1 MVTFLKNCNNYNGQG
16 RMMIFYHPRDG
27 DCPMDGDRPTITPS
41 WLILKFLS
49 KVVVVG
55 GGGGWWLC
63 LK

>member
-1 MVTFLKNCNNYNGQG
+1 MVEKAVS
-16 RMMIFYHPRDG
+16 PRDG
-27 DCPMDGDRPTITPS
+27 DCPMDGDRTRPTITPS